1 MIFNYDTYSGSLK
14 TQTLTIGD
22 ELSNKFY
29 GSYPANMGELL
40 SVDWQPSSGNLW
52 LLEINTCILLANTI
66 TVFQTGFDCDAISSF
81 VSSSGYNKLHFVKSS
96 YENFESGDYNPYFLS
111 EFSASVVSHGLTYTS
126 SFIEPLTDESND
138 LLTSGIASDSTTFY
152 LVNTPLSNADRDT
165 VDAGIFHLSR
175 NKANFDTFASESGH
189 YNWLPSASSWVSN
202 PTFQAN
208 TDFPDVVVKD
218 PAQDVGNGLTFINDS
233 TDSSFVASSHDYVQ
247 QFIEPDVDSNGYP
260 ISMKGIAL
268 VHSGSSLWLRPSDS
282 LPYWHDNV
290 KYTTSG
296 SNEYDFTYTGTVG
309 IFGSDTKVAMSDGSW
324 KNIQSI
330 VVDDEV
336 FCGYKSDSID
346 GHMRITKF
354 LDDQYLSGSNES
366 WRSFEE
372 SNLEGLSIV
381 SSSVSNIGNY
391 KYRKWCTI
399 NGSLE
404 VSPVESLLV
413 KDGSDSKYKFKESR
427 NITTSDK
434 LVHSDKSDVDITS
447 VTLNSGSL
455 KDFYSF
461 SLTDQDN
468 YFVSQSMVTI
478 QHYLV

>member
-1 MIFNYDTYSGSLK
+1 MKKIIK
-14 TQTLTIGD
+14 
-22 ELSNKFY
+22 
-29 GSYPANMGELL
+29 
-40 SVDWQPSSGNLW
+40 
-52 LLEINTCILLANTI
+52 
-66 TVFQTGFDCDAISSF
+66 
-81 VSSSGYNKLHFVKSS
+81 
-96 YENFESGDYNPYFLS
+96 
-111 EFSASVVSHGLTYTS
+111 HGLTYTS

-152 LVNTPLSNADRDT
+152 LVNTPLSNEWDWVDDERFTT

-175 NKANFDTFASESGH
+175 NKTNFDTFVSESGH
-189 YNWLPSASSWVSN
+189 QNWLPSASSWASS

-208 TDFPDVVVKD
+208 AEFPDVVIKD
-218 PAQDVGNGLTFINDS
+218 PSKDVGNGLTFMHDMFDTLYYEESGS
-233 TDSSFVASSHDYVQ
+233 TGLAKPFFTASSHDYVQ

-346 GHMRITKF
+346 GFMRKSKF

>member
-40 SVDWQPSSGNLW
+40 SVDWHPSSGSSW
-52 LLEINTCILLANTI
+52 LLEINTDILLANTI
-66 TVFQTGFDCDAISSF
+66 TVFQSGFDCDAISSF

-111 EFSASVVSHGLTYTS
+111 EFSASVVSHGLIYTS
-126 SFIEPLTDESND
+126 SFITPLTGESND

-152 LVNTPLSNADRDT
+152 LVNTPLSNADRNT

-208 TDFPDVVVKD
+208 TDFPDVVIKE
-218 PAQDVGNGLTFINDS
+218 ASQDAGNGLTFINDS
-233 TDSSFVASSHDYVQ
+233 TDSSFTASSHDYVQ
-247 QFIEPDVDSNGYP
+247 QFIQPDVDSNGYP
-260 ISMKGIAL
+260 ISMKGIVM

-282 LPYWHDNV
+282 LPYWHENV

-296 SNEYDFTYTGTVG
+296 SNEYDFTNTGTVG

-346 GHMRITKF
+346 GHMRITK
-354 LDDQYLSGSNES
+354 LRDDQYLSGLNES

-381 SSSVSNIGNY
+381 SSSVSNISNH

-399 NGSLE
+399 NGNLE

-455 KDFYSF
+455 KDLYSF

>member
-1 MIFNYDTYSGSLK
+1 
-14 TQTLTIGD
+14 
-22 ELSNKFY
+22 
-29 GSYPANMGELL
+29 
-40 SVDWQPSSGNLW
+40 
-52 LLEINTCILLANTI
+52 
-66 TVFQTGFDCDAISSF
+66 
-81 VSSSGYNKLHFVKSS
+81 
-96 YENFESGDYNPYFLS
+96 
-111 EFSASVVSHGLTYTS
+111 
-126 SFIEPLTDESND
+126 
-138 LLTSGIASDSTTFY
+138 
-152 LVNTPLSNADRDT
+152 
-165 VDAGIFHLSR
+165 
-175 NKANFDTFASESGH
+175 
-189 YNWLPSASSWVSN
+189 
-202 PTFQAN
+202 
-208 TDFPDVVVKD
+208 
-218 PAQDVGNGLTFINDS
+218 
-233 TDSSFVASSHDYVQ
+233 
-247 QFIEPDVDSNGYP
+247 
-260 ISMKGIAL
+260 
-268 VHSGSSLWLRPSDS
+268 
-282 LPYWHDNV
+282 
-290 KYTTSG
+290 
-296 SNEYDFTYTGTVG
+296 
-309 IFGSDTKVAMSDGSW
+309 MSDGSW

-346 GHMRITKF
+346 GHMRITK
-354 LDDQYLSGSNES
+354 LRDDHYLSGSNES

-399 NGSLE
+399 NGTLE